1 MSIIQNVIWIK
12 DIAYINKQ
20 RLHYLF
26 GEELEVETSKHPGVI
41 LEELII
47 RGEKHY
53 IVAKFQ
59 SYSNQSQIMTREV
72 NRGRAT
78 IITKSDGMHNDSY
91 YFSAEVYLVKK
102 PNKNR

>member
-1 MSIIQNVIWIK
+1 M
-12 DIAYINKQ
+12 
-20 RLHYLF
+20 F
-26 GEELEVETSKHPGVI
+26 GEELEVEPPKHPEAI

-78 IITKSDGMHNDSY
+78 IIKESDGMHNDSY
-91 YFSAEVYLVKK
+91 YFSGEVYLF
-102 PNKNR
+102 N